1 MGADMG
7 PESGLKWSKPER
19 RRKAKDRQIRVKTK
33 QTKDVRQYVFG
44 RERYRCRCCRLRP
57 AESLH
62 EIHFRSHGGKVSRRN
77 SIAVCGKL
85 VGTDQSCHTFLQ
97 QHAIQ
102 VFIGFDG
109 AEGDLKFT
117 PTTQQA
123 ADYMRVKVGETV
135 ESPIMQH
142 IETAE

>member
-7 PESGLKWSKPER
+7 PSSGLRFSKPER
-19 RRKAKDRQIRVKTK
+19 RQKAKDRQIRVKAK
-33 QTKDVRQYVFG
+33 QTKDVRAYVFG
-44 RERYRCRCCRLRP
+44 RERHLCRCCRIRP

-62 EIHFRSHGGKVSRRN
+62 EIQFRSQGGEVSRKN
-77 SIAVCGKL
+77 SIAVCGQI
-85 VGTDQSCHTFLQ
+85 VGAVPSCHTYLQ
-97 QHAIQ
+97 SHAIV
-102 VFIGFDG
+102 VFIGFEG

-117 PTTQQA
+117 PTTQQS

-142 IETAE
+142 METAE